1 MITIKNL
8 SFNFEKR
15 KILDDLSLTVKKG
28 ENVALIGVSGSGKT
42 TLLKLICGIL
52 KPHAGTIETPPH
64 SHSYMTQQDLLL
76 PWRTVRD
83 NIALPLELEKLPRPP
98 SEIEELM
105 HKLEIAT
112 LGDRFPAELSG
123 GEYKRVMLAR
133 ALIPKR
139 EILLLDEAFSSLDL
153 PLRDKIYTRL
163 REINQ
168 ATTLLVTHDF
178 RDAFILS
185 DRILLLSQGKMG
197 REWRLD
203 PNQKEDPAYMGM
215 LFKDLK
221 TALS

>member
-1 MITIKNL
+1 
-8 SFNFEKR
+8 
-15 KILDDLSLTVKKG
+15 
-28 ENVALIGVSGSGKT
+28 
-42 TLLKLICGIL
+42 
-52 KPHAGTIETPPH
+52 
-64 SHSYMTQQDLLL
+64 MTQQDLLL